1 MKKRYIAPDM
11 EIVEMENERLL
22 AGSGQTDTF
31 DLSDDN
37 GIPSIEGEPVR
48 SNHKSVWDD

>member
-1 MKKRYIAPDM
+1 MKKIFYTLFVAM
-11 EIVEMENERLL
+11 LL
-22 AGSGQTDTF
+22 LLPSDTF